1 MCVRLFVEGEYIDKD
16 LNISYNTVRSR
27 LEKIPEHLVL
37 INHQGNRAYYLLN
50 LQEVDKLV

>member
-27 LEKIPEHLVL
+27 LKKIPEHLVL